1 MIMSARVGAGVGL
14 GPEWGTDTGAVAG
27 VTVAVVLG
35 IAVQPYSDVQA
46 RTAVQRTVVDLGLAI
61 TIDLFFLM
69 LDLAN

>member
-27 VTVAVVLG
+27 VTAAVVLG

-46 RTAVQRTVVDLGLAI
+46 RTAVQRRATVVDLGLAI
-61 TIDLFFLM
+61 IIFFLM